1 MSKVKYLGIEI
12 DYSRD
17 KLIPEQGF
25 AMLTGEGFYKKD
37 GEESP
42 QETFARAATCYSFGD
57 YAFAQRIYDYVSQT
71 DFMYASPVC
80 SNAVEINWPEFTE
93 EQFELAGDWLETHV
107 EADGMPISCFLNQIV
122 DSKAGLTI
130 NDAETKELSMA
141 GGGVG
146 IYMGQRAPDVKSTGI
161 MQHASVYDAMVGAYR
176 QRATRRGSIALYAD
190 ISHPEVRPFMH
201 MRDPTSGGADS
212 KKCFDINNALNIP
225 DAFMEAVIKGD
236 KWQLIDPKHG
246 PLDRYEDA
254 RNLFETLMQ
263 VRKDTGEPYML
274 FIDTVN
280 RNLPKQITNPRY
292 RVDHSNLCS
301 EITLRTSLKRT
312 AVCCL
317 SSVNME
323 RFDSWKDTQMIADL
337 IRFLDNVLE
346 YFIRLAPP
354 ALSRAVYS
362 AKKERA
368 LGLGAM
374 GYHSY
379 FMSKNIP
386 FESGGFN
393 SALQHINIMHKHM
406 SEQAHSESQR
416 LGALR
421 GVPDD
426 CEGSGYRNSHL
437 FAIAPN
443 ASSSS
448 LLGVSPSGEPWAGLA
463 FMAQG
468 RAGSFM
474 IKNKHFEARL
484 KELGLDT
491 PDVWSKVL
499 ADDGCQNINGLTDHD
514 KAVFK
519 TLRQISPMWIIEHA
533 ATRQPYVCQS
543 QSVNIWVPPDI
554 TMPEMVAIHITAW
567 AKGLKSLYYCR
578 SSTALKVK
586 VGNGSDAPLGSIQVR
601 KKIEYDTTECL
612 ACHG

>member
-1 MSKVKYLGIEI
+1 MSSKVKYLGIEI

-17 KLIPEQGF
+17 KLVPEQGM
-25 AMLTGEGFYKKD
+25 AMLTGEGFYKRE

-42 QETFARAATCYSFGD
+42 QETFARAAVSYCFGD
-57 YAFAQRIYDYVSQT
+57 YEFAQRIYDYVSMQ

-80 SNAVEINWPEFTE
+80 SNALPIEWPLFRED
-93 EQFELAGDWLETHV
+93 QFKEAGDWLEANV
-107 EADGMPISCFLNQIV
+107 KPEGMPISCFLNMIE
-122 DSKAGLTI
+122 DSKRGLTVT
-130 NDAETKELSMA
+130 DAETKELSMV

-146 IYMGQRAPDVKSTGI
+146 VYMGQRSPDDKSTGI
-161 MQHASVYDAMVGAYR
+161 MQHAPVYDAMVGAYR

-190 ISHPEVRPFMH
+190 INHPEVVPFMH
-201 MRDPTSGGADS
+201 MRDPTSGGVDG

-225 DAFMEAVIKGD
+225 DEFMNAVIRGEE
-236 KWQLIDPKHG
+236 WELVDPKHG
-246 PLDRYEDA
+246 PTGRKLDA
-254 RNLFETLMQ
+254 RELFMSLMQ

-274 FIDTVN
+274 WTDTCN
-280 RNLPKQITNPRY
+280 RSLPKQITNPNY
-292 RVDHSNLCS
+292 RVRQSNLCS
-301 EITLRTSLKRT
+301 EITLMTSFKRT

-317 SSVNME
+317 SSGNVE
-323 RFDSWKDTQMIADL
+323 RYRHWKKGMIADL

-354 ALSRAVYS
+354 ELARGVYS

-368 LGLGAM
+368 LGLGFM
-374 GYHSY
+374 GYHSL
-379 FMSKNIP
+379 FMSEDIAY
-386 FESGGFN
+386 ESGGFG
-393 SALQHINIMHKHM
+393 SAVQLINKMHK
-406 SEQAHSESQR
+406 EIYAEADAESRR

-426 CEGSGYRNSHL
+426 LEGSGYRNSHF

-448 LLGVSPSGEPWAGLA
+448 LINVSPSGEPWAGLA

-474 IKNKHFEARL
+474 IKNKHFEKCLQRHG
-484 KELGLDT
+484 KDT
-491 PDVWSKVL
+491 TEVWSKVL
-499 ADDGCQNINGLTDHD
+499 ADDGCQNLDFLTDHE

-533 ATRQPYVCQS
+533 AARQPYICQS
-543 QSVNIWVPPDI
+543 QSVNIFVPPDI
-554 TMPEMVAIHITAW
+554 TMEEMVAIHIYAW

-578 SSTALKVK
+578 STTALKVK
-586 VGNGSDAPLGSIQVR
+586 VGNGRDAPLGSIAVR
-601 KKIEYDTTECL
+601 KKIEYEECVG
-612 ACHG
+612 CQG